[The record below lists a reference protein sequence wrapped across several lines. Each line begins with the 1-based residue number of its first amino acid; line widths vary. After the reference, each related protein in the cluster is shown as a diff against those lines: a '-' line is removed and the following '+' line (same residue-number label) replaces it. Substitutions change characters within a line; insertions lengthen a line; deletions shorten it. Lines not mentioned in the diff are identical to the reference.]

1 MSLRPVLLTLLLI
14 PMAAWADLRGL
25 DLYARGELA
34 KALPLLQEEA
44 ENPALSDKERA
55 RARSYA
61 AASMYS
67 LGRMEEAREQLELL
81 ARQYPEQRVD
91 PRRFPPDFVALAD
104 LARTT
109 VETERFRE
117 EARAQEAEQER
128 LAAETE
134 RRRRERE
141 ALQQPRQEAD
151 GQVRQPVATQA
162 VSSFRV
168 RPELVGFGDFKDG
181 TALGMAV
188 GVTVGGGPLEG
199 TVRAL
204 IGKPHIGWEAEAG
217 VVFGSWAFQPR
228 VSVRGIL
235 MPGIEVPD
243 TRNPGAVQSAVR
255 WGVAGAVGGRLAL
268 SPRFTALMDVGY
280 GWLFGMPAHYN
291 KHVVMASAGLGFNL
305 F

>member
-1 MSLRPVLLTLLLI
+1 
-14 PMAAWADLRGL
+14 MAAWADLRGL
-25 DLYARGELA
+25 DLYARGEFA
-34 KALPLLQEEA
+34 KAIPLLEEEA
-44 ENPALSDKERA
+44 ENPARSDKERA

-91 PRRFPPDFVALAD
+91 PKRFPPDFVALAD
-104 LARTT
+104 LARKT

-117 EARAQEAEQER
+117 EARAQEAEQQR
-128 LAAETE
+128 LAAEAE
-134 RRRRERE
+134 RRRRELE
-141 ALQQPRQEAD
+141 AFEPLE
-151 GQVRQPVATQA
+151 TQA

-181 TALGMAV
+181 TALGLAV
-188 GVTVGGGPLEG
+188 GVTVGNGPLEG

-204 IGKPHIGWEAEAG
+204 LGNPHVSWEAEAG
-217 VVFGSWAFQPR
+217 VVFGSRAFQPR

-243 TRNPGAVQSAVR
+243 TLNPGAVQSAVR
-255 WGVAGAVGGRLAL
+255 SGLAGAVGGRLAL
-268 SPRFTALMDVGY
+268 SPRVTALMDVGY
-280 GWLFGMPAHYN
+280 GWLFGMPPQYN
-291 KHVVMASAGLGFNL
+291 KHLFMASAGLGFNL

>member
-1 MSLRPVLLTLLLI
+1 MSLRPLLLTLLLI

-25 DLYARGELA
+25 DLYARGEFA
-34 KALPLLQEEA
+34 KALPLLEEEA
-44 ENPALSDKERA
+44 ENPARSDKERA

-61 AASMYS
+61 AAAMYS

-91 PRRFPPDFVALAD
+91 PKRFPPDFVALAD
-104 LARTT
+104 LARKT

-128 LAAETE
+128 LAAEAE
-134 RRRRERE
+134 RRRRELE
-141 ALQQPRQEAD
+141 ALQQVPE
-151 GQVRQPVATQA
+151 PVETQA

-188 GVTVGGGPLEG
+188 GVTVGRGPLEG

-204 IGKPHIGWEAEAG
+204 IGNPHIGWEAEAG

-255 WGVAGAVGGRLAL
+255 SGLAGAVGGRLAL
-268 SPRFTALMDVGY
+268 SPRVTALMDVGY
-280 GWLFGMPAHYN
+280 GWLFGMPAQYN